1 MEQCR
6 DVLEGAIEEA
16 GRLVLSAILQASAES
31 LTGPWH
37 QGKAAGDRV
46 RHGSQPGS
54 VFLGR
59 NKVRVERPRVRTKQG
74 KEVKIPAYERLRS
87 DETACRK
94 VHDSVALGVST
105 RKYKKAVV
113 DSLEAV
119 GVSKSTVSRRFVKHS
134 AKRLEEF
141 LNRPVPSDLV
151 AVLMDGIH
159 LGDVLIVVAVGI
171 DSKGAKHA
179 LSLVDGTTE
188 NAATVKSLLEDLI
201 RRGMNVE
208 SRLLFVIDGG
218 KALAAGIRDV
228 CGTHHPV
235 QRCRVHKLRNVE
247 EKIPQAK
254 HKYVRAAMRA
264 AWKLPEKQGIQKMK
278 ELARELEVSHKD
290 AANSLLEGLEQTF
303 TINRLE
309 LSPMLTV
316 SLASTNLIE
325 NAHGA
330 IRSAVKRIKRFAKP
344 EDAKRWAAT
353 ILTDAQENF
362 RTLKGHKDIWI
373 LQVALGHPVEEHR
386 REA

>member
-1 MEQCR
+1 LDR
-6 DVLEGAIEEA
+6 RG
-16 GRLVLSAILQASAES
+16 SALFDRQTSA
-31 LTGPWH
+31 
-37 QGKAAGDRV
+37 
-46 RHGSQPGS
+46 
-54 VFLGR
+54 
-59 NKVRVERPRVRTKQG
+59 
-74 KEVKIPAYERLRS
+74 
-87 DETACRK
+87 
-94 VHDSVALGVST
+94 
-105 RKYKKAVV
+105 
-113 DSLEAV
+113 
-119 GVSKSTVSRRFVKHS
+119 
-134 AKRLEEF
+134 F
-141 LNRPVPSDLV
+141 LNR
-151 AVLMDGIH
+151 
-159 LGDVLIVVAVGI
+159 
-171 DSKGAKHA
+171 
-179 LSLVDGTTE
+179 
-188 NAATVKSLLEDLI
+188 
-201 RRGMNVE
+201 RR
-208 SRLLFVIDGG
+208 
-218 KALAAGIRDV
+218 
-228 CGTHHPV
+228 H
-235 QRCRVHKLRNVE
+235 
-247 EKIPQAK
+247 
-254 HKYVRAAMRA
+254 A